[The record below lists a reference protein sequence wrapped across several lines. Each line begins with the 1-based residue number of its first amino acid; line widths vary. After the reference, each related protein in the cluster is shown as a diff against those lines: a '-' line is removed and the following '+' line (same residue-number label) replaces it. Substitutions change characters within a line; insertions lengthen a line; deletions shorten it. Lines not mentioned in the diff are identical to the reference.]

1 MKNLERKLKTLNGII
16 NICRK
21 AGYLIIGGENIK
33 NNPHKMYLILI
44 DKSSGNS
51 LKREINY
58 LLVSRNIPFL
68 EVEGLA
74 NMIGIENC
82 KAVAIKNKTLS
93 DEILKMIKG
102 E

>member
-1 MKNLERKLKTLNGII
+1 MKTLNGII

-21 AGYLIIGGENIK
+21 AGYLIISGENIK

-58 LLVSRNIPFL
+58 LLASRNIPFL

-82 KAVAIKNKTLS
+82 KAVAIKNKALS

>member
-1 MKNLERKLKTLNGII
+1 MKTLNGII

-68 EVEGLA
+68 EVKGLA

-82 KAVAIKNKTLS
+82 KAVAIKNKALS

>member
-1 MKNLERKLKTLNGII
+1 MKTLNGII

-51 LKREINY
+51 LKRGINY

-82 KAVAIKNKTLS
+82 KAVAIKNKALS

>member
-1 MKNLERKLKTLNGII
+1 MKTLNGII

-82 KAVAIKNKTLS
+82 KAVAIKNKALS

>member
-1 MKNLERKLKTLNGII
+1 MKTLNGII

-58 LLVSRNIPFL
+58 LLVSRKIPFL
-68 EVEGLA
+68 EVEELA

-82 KAVAIKNKTLS
+82 KAVAIKNKALS

>member
-1 MKNLERKLKTLNGII
+1 MKTLNGII

-21 AGYLIIGGENIK
+21 AGYPIIGGENIK

-58 LLVSRNIPFL
+58 LLVSRNIPYL

-74 NMIGIENC
+74 NMVGIENC
-82 KAVAIKNKTLS
+82 KAVAIKNKALS

>member
-1 MKNLERKLKTLNGII
+1 MKTLNGII

-58 LLVSRNIPFL
+58 LLASRKIPFL

-82 KAVAIKNKTLS
+82 KAVAIKNKALS

>member
-1 MKNLERKLKTLNGII
+1 MKTLNGII

-58 LLVSRNIPFL
+58 LLASRNIPFL

-82 KAVAIKNKTLS
+82 KAEAIKNKALS

>member
-1 MKNLERKLKTLNGII
+1 MKTLNGII

-58 LLVSRNIPFL
+58 LSVSRNIPFL
-68 EVEGLA
+68 KVEGLA

-82 KAVAIKNKTLS
+82 KAVAIKNKALS

>member
-1 MKNLERKLKTLNGII
+1 MKTLNGII

-58 LLVSRNIPFL
+58 LLVSRKIPFL

-82 KAVAIKNKTLS
+82 KAVAIKNKALS

>member
-1 MKNLERKLKTLNGII
+1 MKTLNGII

-58 LLVSRNIPFL
+58 LSVSRKIPFL

-74 NMIGIENC
+74 NMTGIENC
-82 KAVAIKNKTLS
+82 KAVAIKNKALS

>member
-1 MKNLERKLKTLNGII
+1 MKTLNGII

-58 LLVSRNIPFL
+58 LSVSRKIPFL
-68 EVEGLA
+68 EVEELA
-74 NMIGIENC
+74 NMTGIENC
-82 KAVAIKNKTLS
+82 KAVAIKNKALS

>member
-1 MKNLERKLKTLNGII
+1 MKTLNGII

-58 LLVSRNIPFL
+58 LSVSRKIPFL

-82 KAVAIKNKTLS
+82 KAVAIKNKALS

>member
-1 MKNLERKLKTLNGII
+1 MKDVKGII
-16 NICRK
+16 GICRK
-21 AGYLIIGGENIK
+21 AGYAIIGGENIK

-58 LLVSRNIPFL
+58 LSVSRKIPFL

-82 KAVAIKNKTLS
+82 KAVAIKNKALS

>member
-1 MKNLERKLKTLNGII
+1 MKTLNGII

-74 NMIGIENC
+74 NMTGIENC
-82 KAVAIKNKTLS
+82 KAVAIKNKALS